1 MFLANQF
8 YCVFV
13 LFLQFSGQLRFV
25 SSQASPMEAH
35 GVVPDV
41 IDVAPAATITVLT
54 HNFLPKT
61 LILNLWKM
69 QIKYDSGSTV
79 DGGNELTPTQVQ
91 NEPIYVEW
99 PVEEGAHYTLCM
111 TGDLDDQ
118 VTQFDCN

>member
-1 MFLANQF
+1 
-8 YCVFV
+8 
-13 LFLQFSGQLRFV
+13 
-25 SSQASPMEAH
+25 
-35 GVVPDV
+35 
-41 IDVAPAATITVLT
+41 
-54 HNFLPKT
+54 
-61 LILNLWKM
+61 M